1 MKTTMELADNYATI
15 TCSIDETTKAR
26 TALAERIEA
35 LEKDAALGNIA
46 MKFVDRAGDVADC
59 DPAERIC
66 AEFYKAM
73 ADEVE
78 KHWADRKA
86 MKGETP

>member
-1 MKTTMELADNYATI
+1 MKTTMELADAYARAL
-15 TCSIDETTKAR
+15 DVKMGQQYRA
-26 TALAERIEA
+26 ALAERIEQ

-78 KHWADRKA
+78 KHWPFFKP